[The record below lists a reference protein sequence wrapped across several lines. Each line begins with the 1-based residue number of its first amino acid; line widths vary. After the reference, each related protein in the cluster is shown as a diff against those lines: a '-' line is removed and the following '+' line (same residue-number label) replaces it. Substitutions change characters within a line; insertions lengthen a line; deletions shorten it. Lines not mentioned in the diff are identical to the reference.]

1 MRRYMKQQM
10 LEVVETLIEAIVYIQ
25 NNLQKNNSYLIE
37 DSLLALAD
45 VFVALEE
52 ERSPLPVNDEHM
64 KFTLINNL
72 YTDYY
77 NDLNKLLIFIKN
89 LKVKKEIVF
98 LPYKADMWDSL
109 HSVWAA
115 ASQDTEVNVSV
126 VPIPYYNMRNGER
139 YQKIYEGE
147 LFPKEIQVIHYE
159 DYDITLEK
167 PDVIFIHNPYDHL
180 NYVTQIDDQYFSS
193 ELIKYTDKLVYI
205 PYHVV
210 LGTPQE
216 ALFKQYGVYN
226 SWRTFVQSDEVKKR
240 YLEWDVLKEEQ
251 IISMGS
257 PKIDYIQQKLE
268 AKEEMPVVWE
278 AKLKNKTTFFVNSS
292 IASFLNDTELALK
305 RLEYVLDLLTE
316 GENYGVIWRPH
327 PLLEDTLHSLR
338 EEHVEHYHA
347 IVEKAKCKEN
357 LIMDYSN
364 EAYRAIKYSDA
375 YVGDYSSI
383 VPLYGVSGKPI
394 YLIGKDMI
402 DEMDV
407 EGEAHISFFD
417 FEKTGIDMIIPA
429 INHNAIYR
437 VNLEGKQ
444 IEILAHDQRYAF
456 EEHWLYYGIV
466 QKDDICW
473 FIPCRAENI
482 MTLDLKTGETEF
494 YTLPRDFEVNG
505 YIKFREYVVENQN
518 IWLIPGDGNMVIKV
532 NMETKAVCGYNN
544 WPVGFEKKQVGP
556 MFLDG
561 QIVGNWLYLLPGQG
575 SNMLKMHLKTGEF
588 TICQNS
594 ISANQYVKFCYEKE
608 EWTMIPLYG
617 KKILIWDEA
626 SNTEKYIEIDLAN
639 VTNEVPFYSALVEN
653 QRIWLSP
660 RNATEILAF
669 NLSESRVEHTYDIMH
684 TMDKDRCESLKSWSR
699 YGKVKEIGSHIYF
712 TPVQASKLVC
722 YDLETNRFEENN
734 ISISKREIKNYRQI
748 HHYASNIEK
757 LRLETINHSD
767 VDSLE
772 SFKYHVKL
780 ENLEKKQERQKCIVK
795 AIGTDTVESG
805 NEIWSYVSKALK

>member
-1 MRRYMKQQM
+1 MRRYIKQQM
-10 LEVVETLIEAIVYIQ
+10 LEVVETLIEAIVYIE
-25 NNLQKNNSYLIE
+25 NNLQKNNTYLIE

-45 VFVALEE
+45 VFAVLEE
-52 ERSPLPVNDEHM
+52 EYRTLPVNDEHV

-126 VPIPYYNMRNGER
+126 VPIPYYNMRNGEH

-147 LFPKEIQVIHYE
+147 LFPKEIQVIYYE

-180 NYVTQIDDQYFSS
+180 NYVTQVDGQYFSS

-226 SWRTFVQSDEVKKR
+226 SWRTFVQSDEVRKC

-268 AKEEMPVVWE
+268 AKEEMPVAWE

-305 RLEYVLDLLTE
+305 RLEYTLDLLTE

-338 EEHVEHYHA
+338 EEYIEHYHA

-364 EAYRAIKYSDA
+364 EAYHAIKYSDA

-407 EGEAHISFFD
+407 EGEEHIAFFD
-417 FEKTGIDMIIPA
+417 FEKTGSDMIIPA

-437 VNLEGKQ
+437 VNMEQEQ
-444 IEILAHDQRYAF
+444 IEILAHDSRYAF

-466 QKDDICW
+466 QKDNICW

-482 MTLDLKTGETEF
+482 MTLDLKTGETQF

-518 IWLIPGDGNMVIKV
+518 IWLVPGDGNMVVKV
-532 NMETKAVCGYNN
+532 NMETREICGYNN
-544 WPVGFEKKQVGP
+544 WPIEFDKKRVGP
-556 MFLDG
+556 LFLDG
-561 QIVGNWLYLLPGQG
+561 QIVGKWLYLLPGQS
-575 SNMLKMHLKTGEF
+575 SNMIKMCLETGEF
-588 TICQNS
+588 QICQNT
-594 ISANQYVKFCYEKE
+594 ISANQYVKLFHEKGDFIC
-608 EWTMIPLYG
+608 IPLYG
-617 KKILIWDEA
+617 KNILIWNEEMH
-626 SNTEKYIEIDLAN
+626 TERYIEIDAAN
-639 VTNEVPFYSALVEN
+639 VTSEVPFYSAFIEN
-653 QRIWLSP
+653 QKIWCSP
-660 RNATEILAF
+660 RNATEILAI
-669 NLSESRVEHTYDIMH
+669 NLSENRVELTYDIGH
-684 TMDKDRCESLKSWSR
+684 AIDESKNEALNSWSK
-699 YGKVKEIGSHIYF
+699 YGKVKKQESKIYF

-722 YDLETNRFEENN
+722 YDLETKGFEENSIN
-734 ISISKREIKNYRQI
+734 ISKRELKNYRQT

-772 SFKYHVKL
+772 IFKYHVKL
-780 ENLEKKQERQKCIVK
+780 ENLEKKQERKKCIFK
-795 AIGTDTVESG
+795 AIGTDKVG
-805 NEIWSYVSKALK
+805 AGREIWSCVSKALK